1 MEGKLHISL
10 DVNSVDEAVQFYS
23 KVFGMAPSKLKPD
36 VEPTYAKFDAT
47 SPAIVLTL
55 EQADAPVIISGVSH
69 MGIRVGSSDEVLA
82 ARQRLSEAGI
92 KTLDEMNTTC
102 CYAVQDKIW
111 ITDPTGY
118 RWEIYHV
125 KADSEIYFA
134 GSDPADCVCCGNKL
148 ATAN

>member
-10 DVNSVDEAVQFYS
+10 DVNNLEASVQFYS
-23 KVFGMAPSKLKPD
+23 KVFGMAPSKLRPD
-36 VEPTYAKFDAT
+36 VNPTYAKFDAA
-47 SPAIVLTL
+47 SPAVVLTL
-55 EQADAPVIISGVSH
+55 EQAEAPVTIGGVSH

-82 ARQRLSEAGI
+82 TRQRLSDAGI
-92 KTLDEMNTTC
+92 TTLDEMNTTC

-125 KADSEIYFA
+125 KADSEGYFA
-134 GSDPADCVCCGNKL
+134 GGDPVDCVCCGQK
-148 ATAN
+148 APAN